1 MNRDSY
7 RKKTAVLLVLGMS
20 SVAAMGAMG
29 TGSEDSHVDK
39 APPSPKAPTEP
50 SIENG
55 TLDVK
60 DIQSSIRL
68 AARKSQKR
76 SESALHPIDDLAS
89 YEAID
94 VIATG
99 YTAGVES
106 TGKTKSH
113 PAYGITKSGV
123 KVHRGIYSTVAADPE
138 LFPIGTVLYIPDY
151 GYGVVADTGAA
162 IKGKRIDLFFRTVD
176 EVYREWGKRKTKVY
190 LIKKGDGKLTQQ
202 QLDDYNRIAEAND
215 ITIPVAK

>member
-1 MNRDSY
+1 MNRDSC
-7 RKKTAVLLVLGMS
+7 RKKTALLLVLGMS

-29 TGSEDSHVDK
+29 TGAEDNHGDE
-39 APPSPKAPTEP
+39 APPSSKTPTEP
-50 SIENG
+50 SVGNE
-55 TLDVK
+55 TFDVK
-60 DIQSSIRL
+60 EVKSSISL
-68 AARKSQKR
+68 AARNSRKASV
-76 SESALHPIDDLAS
+76 SALHPIDDLAR
-89 YEAID
+89 YEAVD

-123 KVHRGIYSTVAADPE
+123 EVHRGIYSTIAADPE
-138 LFPIGTVLYIPDY
+138 LFPIGSVLYIPDY

-162 IKGKRIDLFFRTVD
+162 IKGKRIDLFFKTVD

-202 QLDDYNRIAEAND
+202 QLDDYNRTAEANGVA
-215 ITIPVAK
+215 IPVTK